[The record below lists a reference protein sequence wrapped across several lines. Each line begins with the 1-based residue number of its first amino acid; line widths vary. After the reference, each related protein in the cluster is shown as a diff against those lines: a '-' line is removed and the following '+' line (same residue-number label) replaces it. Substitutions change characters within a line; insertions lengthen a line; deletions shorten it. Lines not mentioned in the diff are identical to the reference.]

1 MIKLPLHT
9 RINLR
14 AKLATTKGAC
24 NILRDT
30 VNAQAACDA
39 FWRCFGYPLG
49 FWLANP
55 YRSTGWRAGRHER
68 MKEFHLNRISQE
80 AVKNAN

>member
-1 MIKLPLHT
+1 MIKTLPLHV

-14 AKLATTKGAC
+14 AKLAPHRYHIS
-24 NILRDT
+24 NT

-80 AVKNAN
+80 AAKNATN